1 MMLALSSPR
10 RAVSSAHAVEPFSAF
25 PFPLP
30 GSEGAADLRAGP
42 NLEDLAD
49 EGPEAAAKA
58 RAPSFPMQNR
68 YRSAMQPPAA
78 TPRATEARK
87 LEMRA
92 TLALQLRETVE
103 LDLLAVREHDLSMQ
117 FTHQLRGARELREA
131 RELEIYKSRM
141 LCDTRDISARND
153 GGLVQ
158 PARLQHAPASHC
170 VLSLPFPSLHAPTP
184 APFRILDSPRRA
196 AVAAA
201 RRRLLLL
208 CLQHGWRTRARAL
221 IEDSCLRRP
230 LELRYRRRHPGCSA
244 PPRERPPRW
253 LLVGTHSDLVPRLD
267 RRAPQQR
274 PATARPVSSSRA
286 GLSCHQREF
295 SLTPPNSRSTSTWPT
310 RPLCRRTALAAFLRP
325 RHRHSSFL
333 YGPGCD
339 QPSDAPAP
347 RLYHLRRALQP
358 GLLAAA
364 APRRERSQK
373 IDARRGVAC
382 ASRSSVRSGRDLAR
396 SRRSRRRRWLR
407 PRLPPWRPAQRAPPS
422 H

>member
-1 MMLALSSPR
+1 M
-10 RAVSSAHAVEPFSAF
+10 SSAHAVEPFSAF

-78 TPRATEARK
+78 TPRTTEARK

-158 PARLQHAPASHC
+158 PARLQHAPASRF
-170 VLSLPFPSLHAPTP
+170 VLSPPSLRAPLSLRF
-184 APFRILDSPRRA
+184 ASSIRRA
-196 AVAAA
+196 A
-201 RRRLLLL
+201 
-208 CLQHGWRTRARAL
+208 
-221 IEDSCLRRP
+221 
-230 LELRYRRRHPGCSA
+230 
-244 PPRERPPRW
+244 
-253 LLVGTHSDLVPRLD
+253 
-267 RRAPQQR
+267 
-274 PATARPVSSSRA
+274 
-286 GLSCHQREF
+286 
-295 SLTPPNSRSTSTWPT
+295 
-310 RPLCRRTALAAFLRP
+310 
-325 RHRHSSFL
+325 
-333 YGPGCD
+333 
-339 QPSDAPAP
+339 
-347 RLYHLRRALQP
+347 
-358 GLLAAA
+358 
-364 APRRERSQK
+364 
-373 IDARRGVAC
+373 
-382 ASRSSVRSGRDLAR
+382 
-396 SRRSRRRRWLR
+396 RRSRPLAGASFFCASSTAGGPGLVRR
-407 PRLPPWRPAQRAPPS
+407 
-422 H
+422 

>member
-10 RAVSSAHAVEPFSAF
+10 RAVSSAHAAEPFSAF
-25 PFPLP
+25 PCPLP

-131 RELEIYKSRM
+131 RELETYKSRM

-158 PARLQHAPASHC
+158 PARMQHAPASRF
-170 VLSLPFPSLHAPTP
+170 VLSPPPPLYTPTP

-208 CLQHGWRTRARAL
+208 CLQHGWRTRARAP

-244 PPRERPPRW
+244 PPARTTSA
-253 LLVGTHSDLVPRLD
+253 LAS
-267 RRAPQQR
+267 RRHAQR
-274 PATARPVSSSRA
+274 PRASAGSTRSATTTRNCEASELVTSWPELSPERIFSHSAELSQHLNLADSPSLSTNSSRC
-286 GLSCHQREF
+286 LS
-295 SLTPPNSRSTSTWPT
+295 STAAS
-310 RPLCRRTALAAFLRP
+310 AFLLSIRP
-325 RHRHSSFL
+325 R
-333 YGPGCD
+333 
-339 QPSDAPAP
+339 
-347 RLYHLRRALQP
+347 
-358 GLLAAA
+358 
-364 APRRERSQK
+364 
-373 IDARRGVAC
+373 
-382 ASRSSVRSGRDLAR
+382 VR
-396 SRRSRRRRWLR
+396 
-407 PRLPPWRPAQRAPPS
+407 PTQ
-422 H
+422 